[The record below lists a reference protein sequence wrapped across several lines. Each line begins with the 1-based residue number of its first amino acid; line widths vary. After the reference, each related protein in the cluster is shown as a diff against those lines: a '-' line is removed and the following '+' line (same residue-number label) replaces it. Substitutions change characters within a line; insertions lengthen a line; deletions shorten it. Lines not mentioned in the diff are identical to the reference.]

1 MGSCEVEGETI
12 AVGSVPALV
21 VVVVVVGVVILAGVV
36 VEIAPVA
43 AGEKELSSISVR
55 QGAEGVRRVIL
66 FSEDPD
72 PSSIFPALLS

>member
-21 VVVVVVGVVILAGVV
+21 VVVVVVIQAGVV
-36 VEIAPVA
+36 VAIAPVA
-43 AGEKELSSISVR
+43 TGGKELSSISAR

-66 FSEDPD
+66 FSDDPD

>member
-1 MGSCEVEGETI
+1 MRDSLE
-12 AVGSVPALV
+12 V